1 MTADIPRLLARLVD
15 ATERQALM
23 SRPCLQADE
32 AAWALGISEDHLR
45 DLVARGVLRRVPHTG
60 RLLIA
65 TAELRRFAEGVAA

>member
-45 DLVARGVLRRVPHTG
+45 DLVARGVVRRVPHTG